1 MLEQLAAF
9 FNIETIYLWLNIGV
23 IPFWLILVIFPQSK
37 VCGLLV
43 TSIFPFL
50 ILSAVYAY
58 LGYYF
63 YTSGFDFDYNFTLYL
78 GL

>member
-43 TSIFPFL
+43 TSIFPFF

-58 LGYYF
+58 LGYYL
-63 YTSGFDFDYNFTLYL
+63 SLIHI
-78 GL
+78 